1 MAYAP
6 FNLSGKVALV
16 TGGNRGIGL
25 GMAKAMAQAGADIV
39 IWGSNPERN
48 QAAEQQLTALGVRVK
63 AQTVDVSDEA
73 QVAEGM
79 EEAVAAMG
87 RVDSVFA
94 NAGVGYGSPS
104 FVEMKTETYRKVLS
118 VNLDG
123 VFFTLREACRHMVE
137 RAKAGDPGGS
147 LVGIASLA
155 AIEGAARNEA
165 YAATKGAVISMIK
178 SVAVE
183 HARYGVRANAI
194 LPGWIATDMTA
205 GAQGNSAFAEKVIPR
220 VPARRWGEPEDFG
233 GMAVYLA
240 SDASSY
246 HSGTTIVIDG
256 GYSIF

>member
-6 FNLSGKVALV
+6 FNLAGKVALV

-25 GMAKAMAQAGADIV
+25 GMASAMAQAGADIV
-39 IWGSNPERN
+39 IWGSNAERN
-48 QAAEQQLTALGVRVK
+48 QIAEGELLKYGVRVK
-63 AQTVDVSDEA
+63 AQTVDVSDET
-73 QVAEGM
+73 QVAQAM
-79 EEAVAAMG
+79 VEAVEAMG
-87 RVDSVFA
+87 RIDSVFA
-94 NAGVGYGSPS
+94 NAGVGFGSPS
-104 FVEMKTETYRKVLS
+104 FVDMQTETYRKVLA

-123 VFFTLREACRHMVE
+123 VFFTLREACRHMVD
-137 RAKAGDPGGS
+137 RAKSGDPGGS

-220 VPARRWGEPEDFG
+220 VPARRWGEPADFG

-246 HSGTTIVIDG
+246 HSGDTLIIDG

>member
-25 GMAKAMAQAGADIV
+25 GMAKAMAQAGADVV

-48 QAAEQQLTALGVRVK
+48 LAAEQQLTSLGVRVK
-63 AQTVDVSDEA
+63 AQTVDVADEA

-87 RVDSVFA
+87 RVDAVFA
-94 NAGVGYGSPS
+94 NAGIGYGSPS
-104 FVEMKTETYRKVLS
+104 FVEMKTEVYRKVLS

-205 GAQGNSAFAEKVIPR
+205 GAQGNSVFAEKVIPR

-246 HSGTTIVIDG
+246 QSGTTIVIDG